1 MKAPLRPAD
10 AFQPVAI
17 ASEQVA
23 KIVTTLRRDIV
34 SGVIPSRAQ
43 LGQEA
48 LAERFGVS
56 RMPIREA
63 IQHLTRMGFV
73 TIESNKRA
81 HVAET
86 SESDFRDIW
95 QMRLALEPLAMSG
108 AMEHLT
114 NAHIDSAEVIALR
127 MRDADPYDFGRMN
140 LAFHMMLY
148 RPCKRTRLL
157 EQIETLFNAADRYLC
172 IAKAPEGL
180 RETSNREHE
189 QLLEACRRRDAK
201 AAEACLQDHV
211 GGAMQSLVIQF

>member
-17 ASEQVA
+17 ASQQVA
-23 KIVTTLRRDIV
+23 QIVTALRHDIV
-34 SGVIPSRAQ
+34 SGEIPARAQ

-95 QMRLALEPLAMSG
+95 EMRAALEPMAMRG
-108 AMEHLT
+108 AMEHIT
-114 NAHIDSAEVIALR
+114 NAHIDSASIVNMR
-127 MRDADPYDFGRMN
+127 MKDASPDDFGRMN

-148 RPCKRTRLL
+148 RPCGRARLL

-172 IAKAPEGL
+172 MAKAPEGL
-180 RETSNREHE
+180 REKSNREHE
-189 QLLEACRRRDAK
+189 DLLEACRRRDAK
-201 AAEACLQDHV
+201 AADVCLQEHV
-211 GGAMQSLVIQF
+211 GGAMRSLVIQF